1 MGGILSDPR
10 DVSGPRRRPATWPKV
25 HATKGLVVRHRS
37 SGKVGAIIKF
47 APTHVT
53 LRAKDGR
60 EHTFPVS
67 TGAFSVK
74 GQTVNLVS
82 PPPVSNSKTRQT
94 ASGSIAVANH
104 KARVARASRILVEG
118 RHDAELVERVW
129 GDDLRVEGV
138 VVEPLHGAD
147 DLAAVVA
154 EFGPTPTRRLGILL
168 DHFVAGTKEWRL
180 AQTIT
185 DPNVLICG
193 HPYVDVWEAVKPGVI
208 KLDRWPTIERGTDW
222 KTGICQSIGFK
233 GTPGEFWATLSG
245 RVKDYRDLEAGL
257 VGAVEELIDFVAP
270 PPQD

>member
-1 MGGILSDPR
+1 M
-10 DVSGPRRRPATWPKV
+10 

-37 SGKVGAIIKF
+37 SGTVGAVIRF
-47 APTHVT
+47 APTHVS
-53 LRAKDGR
+53 LKAKNGR

-67 TGAFSVK
+67 AGAFSVK
-74 GQTVNLVS
+74 GQTVSLIS
-82 PPPVSNSKTRQT
+82 PPRVQKTDIRQT
-94 ASGSIAVANH
+94 ASGSIAVTNH

-154 EFGPTPTRRLGILL
+154 EFDPGPDRRLGILL
-168 DHFVAGTKEWRL
+168 DHFVSGTKEWRL
-180 AQTIT
+180 ASTVH
-185 DPNVLICG
+185 DANVLIRG
-193 HPYVDVWEAVKPGVI
+193 HPYVDVWEAVKPSLI
-208 KLDRWPTIERGTDW
+208 NLSQWPKIERGTDW
-222 KTGICQSIGFK
+222 KTGICKSIGFR

-245 RVKDYRDLEAGL
+245 QVKSYRDLEPGL